1 MDVVSFGEAHAQAA
15 GRALPA
21 EAPLAM
27 PVQSLTAGRPAAPA
41 PPSAPPDTTA
51 RRILVLGGAI
61 GLTALGASEMHRVL
75 AVAGLTVLEALVLGL
90 FVALFA
96 WIALSFVSALA
107 GFVSL
112 LGSGGRRLGIDPDGP
127 LPTLEGRTALLVPT
141 YNEEP
146 ARLMAGLQ
154 AMCESLAACGRL
166 PHFDVFVL
174 SDTTDPDLWVA
185 EESAFLA
192 LRDRMGAY
200 DRIFYRRRPKN
211 VERKSGNIADWV
223 RRFGGRYPQMLVLD
237 ADSVMSGETIVRLAA
252 AMERNPDVGLI
263 QTLPVIVNGTTLF
276 ARLQQFA
283 GRIYGPVIAHG
294 IAWWHGADGNY
305 WGHNAVI
312 RTRAFAE
319 QAGLPPLP
327 GRKPFGGHILSH
339 DFVEAALM
347 RRAGWAVHMVPC
359 LDGSYEESPPSFA
372 DFAVRDRRWCQ
383 GNLQHAKVLPARGLH
398 WMSRL
403 HLMTGIGAYVTAPT
417 WLMFLVVGGLISLQA
432 RFIPPA
438 YFTAEFSL
446 FPQWPAQ
453 DPVRAAWVFAGTMA
467 ALLAPKV
474 MGYIVLLL
482 DRDLRRG
489 SGGALRAAA
498 SLVLETVIA
507 GLIAPFAM
515 LIQSAGIAAIVAG
528 RDVGWAPQRRSDG
541 SIPLSEMLRLYWPH
555 TVFGLAFGIGAYAV
569 SWPLFLWMSPVV
581 LGLVLAVPLASMT
594 SSRAAGQVV
603 RRLGLLLIPEET
615 RPPAVLARTR
625 QLQSELAQAAGTM
638 PANVRDLLADPEL
651 FAAHRRMLPPPRQ
664 RRADPVDADLLV
676 GLIKVEEAE
685 SLDEALAVLTSRE
698 TAAVLADPRGLDLLA
713 ALIAPPPPPHRR
725 ATG

>member
-1 MDVVSFGEAHAQAA
+1 MDVVNFGEAHAQVAA
-15 GRALPA
+15 RALPA
-21 EAPLAM
+21 EAPLPM
-27 PVQSLTAGRPAAPA
+27 PVQSLRTRRSAAPA
-41 PPSAPPDTTA
+41 PPSAPPNTAA
-51 RRILVLGGAI
+51 RRILVLGSAI
-61 GLTALGASEMHRVL
+61 ALTALGAAEMHRVL

-90 FVALFA
+90 FVALFT

-112 LGSGGRRLGIDPDGP
+112 LGFGGRRLGIDPDGP
-127 LPTLEGRTALLVPT
+127 LPTLQGRTALLVPT
-141 YNEEP
+141 YNEDP
-146 ARLMAGLQ
+146 SRLMAGLQ
-154 AMCESLAACGRL
+154 AMYESLAARDRL
-166 PHFDVFVL
+166 PFFDFFIL

-192 LRDRMGAY
+192 LRERVRGQ

-211 VERKSGNIADWV
+211 IERKSGNIADWV

-305 WGHNAVI
+305 WGHNAMI

-339 DFVEAALM
+339 DFVEAALI

-359 LDGSYEESPPSFA
+359 LGGSYEESPPSFA

-403 HLMTGIGAYVTAPT
+403 HLLTGIGAYVTAPM

-438 YFTAEFSL
+438 YFTGEFSL

-453 DPVRAAWVFAGTMA
+453 DPVRAVWVFAGTMA
-467 ALLAPKV
+467 ALLAPKI

-482 DRDLRRG
+482 DRELRRG

-515 LIQSAGIAAIVAG
+515 LIQSAGIAAILAG

-555 TVFGLAFGIGAYAV
+555 TVFGIAFGVGAYAV

-594 SSRAAGQVV
+594 SSRAAGQVF
-603 RRLGLLLIPEET
+603 RRFGLLLIPEET
-615 RPPAVLARTR
+615 RPPEVLARTQ
-625 QLQSELAQAAGTM
+625 QLQAELAGAAGAM

-664 RRADPVDADLLV
+664 RRAGPVDADLLV
-676 GLIKVEEAE
+676 GLLKVEEAE

-698 TAAVLADPRGLDLLA
+698 TAAVLADRRGLDLLA
-713 ALIAPPPPPHRR
+713 ALNAPPPPPHRR